1 MLKIECCGLTA
12 TQTKQIIEKN
22 FPEEVEALADP
33 DMIASRKVKAGDAD
47 YYLGSCMTGGGG
59 SLATAI
65 MVLGY
70 SNCLVVSKQGSCPN
84 EKQIRHMVYSGKHKA
99 FGYVKTHTE
108 QVVPALVKALVDKSN
123 GLPE

>member
-1 MLKIECCGLTA
+1 MIKIECCGLTA
-12 TQTKQIIEKN
+12 TQTKQIIDAK
-22 FPEEVEALADP
+22 FAGQVETYTDS
-33 DMIASRKVKAGDAD
+33 DMIAARKVKSGEID

-70 SNCLVVSKQGSCPN
+70 SNCLTVSKQGNCPN
-84 EKQIRHMVYSGKHKA
+84 AQKIRQMVYSGKHKA

-108 QVVPALVKALVDKSN
+108 QVVPALVQALIDKTE
-123 GLPE
+123 GKPE

>member
-1 MLKIECCGLTA
+1 MKIECCCLTS
-12 TQTKQIIEKN
+12 TQPKQIIDKEFADK
-22 FPEEVEALADP
+22 VETLIDP
-33 DMIASRKVKAGDAD
+33 DMVAARKVKAGEVD

-70 SNCLVVSKQGSCPN
+70 GNCLVVSKQGKCPS
-84 EKQIRHMVYSGKHKA
+84 EKEVRHMVYNGNHKA

-108 QVVPALVKALVDKSN
+108 QIVPALVKALTDKAE
-123 GLPE
+123 GKPE

>member
-12 TQTKQIIEKN
+12 TQTKQIIDAK
-22 FPEEVEALADP
+22 FGDKVETFVDP
-33 DMIASRKVKAGDAD
+33 DMIAAKKVKSGDID
-47 YYLGSCMTGGGG
+47 FYLGSCMTGGGG

-70 SNCLVVSKQGSCPN
+70 SNCLTISKQGNCPN
-84 EKQIRHMVYSGKHKA
+84 EKAIRHAVYAGKHKA

-108 QVVPALVKALVDKSN
+108 MLVPALVQALIDKTE
-123 GLPE
+123 GKPE

>member
-12 TQTKQIIEKN
+12 AQTKQIIEKN
-22 FPEEVEALADP
+22 FGDKVEALADP
-33 DMIASRKVKAGDAD
+33 DMVAAQKVKSGEVD

-70 SNCLVVSKQGSCPN
+70 GNCLTISKQGNCPN
-84 EKQIRHMVYSGKHKA
+84 EAQIRKQVYAGKHKA

-108 QVVPALVKALVDKSN
+108 TLVPALVKALIDKSE
-123 GLPE
+123 GKPE

>member
-1 MLKIECCGLTA
+1 MLKLECCGLTS
-12 TQTKQIIEKN
+12 TQTKQIIDKE
-22 FPEEVEALADP
+22 FSADVETYTDAD
-33 DMIASRKVKAGDAD
+33 MVAARKVKNKEID

-70 SNCLVVSKQGSCPN
+70 GNCLVVSKQGKCPS
-84 EKQIRHMVYSGKHKA
+84 EKEIRHMVYAGNHKA

-108 QVVPALVKALVDKSN
+108 QVVPALVRALVDKTE
-123 GLPE
+123 GRPE

>member
-12 TQTKQIIEKN
+12 TQTKQIIDKL
-22 FPEEVEALADP
+22 FSGKVETFTDP
-33 DMIASRKVKAGDAD
+33 DMIAARKVKNGEVD

-59 SLATAI
+59 SIATAI

-70 SNCLVVSKQGSCPN
+70 SNCLTISKQGNLPN
-84 EKQIRHMVYSGKHKA
+84 KTQIRHLVYSGNHKA

-108 QVVPALVKALVDKSN
+108 ALVPELVQALIDKTE
-123 GLPE
+123 GKPE

>member
-12 TQTKQIIEKN
+12 TQTKQIIEKQ
-22 FPEEVEALADP
+22 FADKVEPLTGP
-33 DMIASRKVKAGDAD
+33 DMVSARKVKNGESDF
-47 YYLGSCMTGGGG
+47 YLGSCMTGAGG

-70 SNCLVVSKQGSCPN
+70 PNCLVVSKQGKCPS
-84 EKQIRHMVYSGKHKA
+84 EKEIRHMVYSGKHKA
-99 FGYVKTHTE
+99 FGYVKDHTD
-108 QVVPALVKALVDKSN
+108 QVVPAIVKALVDRAE

>member
-1 MLKIECCGLTA
+1 MLKIECCGLTS
-12 TQTKQIIEKN
+12 TQTKQIIEKLYGDKVQA
-22 FPEEVEALADP
+22 FVDP
-33 DMIASRKVKAGDAD
+33 DMVAARKVKNGDID
-47 YYLGSCMTGGGG
+47 FYLGSCMTGGGG

-70 SNCLVVSKQGSCPN
+70 SNCLVVSKQGNCPN
-84 EKQIRHMVYSGKHKA
+84 EKQIRHMIYSGKHKA

-108 QVVPALVKALVDKSN
+108 QVIPALVKALIDKAE